1 MSLWTPEWQVTI
13 NGGGN
18 YTNLTL
24 ANLTITSGRTDIY
37 SQPRAG
43 YCSVQILNLDESPI
57 QIDVNDNVLIKV
69 KDSTGAY
76 VNLFGGDVTDIEV
89 SVVNSSGSQSNQIIR
104 VTALGALSK
113 LPVSL
118 TEGVLSKDF
127 DGDQIYAVLEDLL
140 LNNWNEVAPAV
151 TWAAYDPT
159 TTWATAENV
168 GLGEIDRP
176 GDYELTDR
184 SASTTDIYTLINL
197 LATSGLGYIYED
209 SSGRIGYA
217 DSTHRSQYLAANGYT
232 EISAQ
237 QALTSSIS
245 TIKRIADVRNKV
257 TIQYKNGQEAS
268 ASDTQSIGIYGQQA
282 QAIAT
287 SLENSVDA
295 EYQAD
300 FYLGLRAFPQA
311 QFQAITFTLGNSN
324 IDDADRDALL
334 GVFMGLPLDITNLPP
349 NILLGRFQGFVEGW
363 TFSAGV
369 NRLDITL
376 NLSPTAF
383 SLQSMKWE
391 NVSVAETWNT
401 LSPTLD
407 WNNATV
413 VA

>member
-1 MSLWTPEWQVTI
+1 MSIWTPEWQVTI
-13 NGGGN
+13 NGGGD

-43 YCSVQILNLDESPI
+43 YCSVEIINLDESPI

-69 KDSTGAY
+69 KNSSGTF
-76 VNLFGGDVTDIEV
+76 VNLFGGDVTDIQV

-118 TEGVLSKDF
+118 TEGVLAKDF

-140 LNNWNEVAPAV
+140 LNNWNEVAPAL
-151 TWAAYDPT
+151 TWADYEAT
-159 TTWATAENV
+159 TTWANAENV
-168 GLGEIDRP
+168 GLGDIDRP

-184 SASTTDIYTLINL
+184 SASTTDVYSLINT
-197 LATSGLGYIYED
+197 LATSGLGYIFED

-237 QALTSSIS
+237 DALTSSIS

-257 TIQYKNGQEAS
+257 TIQYKNSQEAT
-268 ASDTQSIGIYGQQA
+268 ALDTQSIGIYGQQA
-282 QAIAT
+282 HIIST
-287 SLENSVDA
+287 TLENAVDA
-295 EYQAD
+295 EFQAD

-383 SLQSMKWE
+383 SLQALRWE
-391 NVSVAETWNT
+391 LVNVAETWNT
-401 LSPTLD
+401 LSSTLD
-407 WNNATV
+407 WNSATV

>member
-1 MSLWTPEWQVTI
+1 MSAWTPEWQLTI
-13 NGGGN
+13 NGGGD

-24 ANLTITSGRTDIY
+24 STLSITSGRTDIY

-43 YCSVQILNLDESPI
+43 YCYVEILNLDESPI
-57 QIDVNDNVLIKV
+57 QIDVNDNVLIKI
-69 KDSTGAY
+69 KDSTGTF
-76 VNLFGGDVTDIEV
+76 VNLFGGDVTDIQV
-89 SVVNSSGSQSNQIIR
+89 QVLNSSYTETNQIIR

-159 TTWATAENV
+159 QTWATAENV

-176 GDYELTDR
+176 GDYELTAR
-184 SASTTDIYTLINL
+184 SAATTDIYSLINI

-217 DSTHRSQYLAANGYT
+217 DSTHRAEYLAANGYT
-232 EISAQ
+232 EISAET
-237 QALTSSIS
+237 AFAAGIS

-268 ASDTQSIGIYGQQA
+268 ALDTESIGIYGQQA

-287 SLENSVDA
+287 TLEKTVDA
-295 EYQAD
+295 EDQAD
-300 FYLGLRAFPQA
+300 FYLGLRAYPQA
-311 QFQAITFTLGNSN
+311 QFQAITFTLGNGN
-324 IDDADRDALL
+324 IDDSDRDALL
-334 GVFMGLPLDITNLPP
+334 NVSMGLPLDITNLPP

-363 TFSAGV
+363 TFTAGY
-369 NRLDITL
+369 NRLDLTL
-376 NLSPTAF
+376 NLSPTAY
-383 SLQSMKWE
+383 SLQSMKWQ

-401 LSPTLD
+401 LSPTLT
-407 WNNATV
+407 WNEATV

>member
-1 MSLWTPEWQVTI
+1 MSAWTPEWQVTI
-13 NGGGN
+13 NGGGD

-37 SQPRAG
+37 AQPRAG
-43 YCSVQILNLDESPI
+43 FCSVQIINLDESPI
-57 QIDVNDNVLIKV
+57 EIDVNDNVLIKV
-69 KDSTGAY
+69 KDSSGNY

-113 LPVSL
+113 LPSSL
-118 TEGVLSKDF
+118 TEGVLAKAF
-127 DGDQIYAVLEDLL
+127 DGDQIYTVLTDLL
-140 LNNWNEVAPAV
+140 LNNWNEVAPAE
-151 TWAAYDPT
+151 TWADYEAT
-159 TTWATAENV
+159 TTWANAENV
-168 GLGEIDRP
+168 GLGDIDRP
-176 GDYELTDR
+176 GDYELTAR
-184 SASTTDIYTLINL
+184 SAATTDIYSLVNS
-197 LATSGLGYIYED
+197 LATSGLGYIFED

-217 DSTHRSQYLAANGYT
+217 DSTHRAQYLAANGYT
-232 EISAQ
+232 MVSAQ
-237 QALTSSIS
+237 DALTSSIS

-257 TIQYKNGQEAS
+257 TIQYKNAQEES
-268 ASDTQSIGIYGQQA
+268 ASNSQSIGIYGQQA
-282 QAIAT
+282 QIIAT
-287 SLENSVDA
+287 TLENSVDA
-295 EYQAD
+295 ESQAE

-334 GVFMGLPLDITNLPP
+334 NVFMGLPLDITNLPP

-376 NLSPTAF
+376 TLSPVAF
-383 SLQSMKWE
+383 SLQALRWE
-391 NVSVAETWNT
+391 LVSVAESWNT
-401 LSPTLD
+401 LSSTLD
-407 WNNATV
+407 WNSATV